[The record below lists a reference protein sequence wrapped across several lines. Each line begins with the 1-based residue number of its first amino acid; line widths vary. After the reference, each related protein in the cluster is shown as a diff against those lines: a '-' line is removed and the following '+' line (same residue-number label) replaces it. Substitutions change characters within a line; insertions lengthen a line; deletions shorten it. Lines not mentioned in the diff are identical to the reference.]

1 MLMHFNVLELF
12 IETTPGTLTLADI
25 FFDQSMD
32 MWSYISVNLVIIDL
46 DNSILPVFVHF
57 KATNI
62 TSINNG

>member
-25 FFDQSMD
+25 FFDRGMD

-46 DNSILPVFVHF
+46 DNSFLPVFCSF
-57 KATNI
+57 
-62 TSINNG
+62 